1 MYSSVANTSWLDLPL
16 ARDSHAIMTLSN
28 GTTTRM
34 ILPLTH
40 STFTN
45 TSSVTLT
52 KGLQYEIDE
61 TTGVLKRVAE
71 QDVNTKSG
79 WWGWQRSMLDGDL
92 IYWNKPQG
100 AMSVGKW
107 GQ

>member
-1 MYSSVANTSWLDLPL
+1 
-16 ARDSHAIMTLSN
+16 MTLSN

-34 ILPLTH
+34 ILPLTY
-40 STFTN
+40 STYTN
-45 TSSVTLT
+45 TSSVSIT

-79 WWGWQRSMLDGDL
+79 WWGWRFQWSQVHPWHAGRLVELARLYGR
-92 IYWNKPQG
+92 I
-100 AMSVGKW
+100 
-107 GQ
+107 